1 MAKRQHSNSKQQP
14 MNISVELTLTPLQ
27 DNFEEHIIN
36 FIKKLRV
43 SGLTVLENP
52 LSTQVYGDYDTVMEF
67 LQQEIKESFELME
80 NGLLLMKIVKTDR
93 SDYEPHF

>member
-1 MAKRQHSNSKQQP
+1 

-27 DNFEEHIIN
+27 DSFEDQIIA
-36 FIKKLRV
+36 FILKLRE

-52 LSTQVYGDYDTVMEF
+52 LSTQVYGEYDQVMKI
-67 LQQEIKESFELME
+67 LNKEIKTAFELMDK
-80 NGLLLMKIVKTDR
+80 GLLYMKIVKSNR